1 MTDPGGKRPDD
12 RAAPKLRERAY
23 DAFTQRLLAREI
35 MPGQFVSQRELAEL
49 TGLPLGAIR
58 EMVPRLEAEGLIAT
72 VPQRGMQVAQIDLN
86 LIKNAFQL
94 RLFLE
99 REAVALFATN
109 ASDAEITRLDAA
121 HKDIVRRAEAG
132 MSPEVVEE
140 AQAVDRDLHHTII
153 DHLDNEIIS
162 DAFRIIWIKVRMIS
176 QAGTRL
182 YDRLVVPV
190 MQDHLKITAAL
201 VARDPVLAAAAMT
214 EHIER
219 ARRRAMGLE

>member
-1 MTDPGGKRPDD
+1 MTEPGGKGHDD
-12 RAAPKLRERAY
+12 RAAPKLRQRAY

-58 EMVPRLEAEGLIAT
+58 EVVPRLEAEGLIAT

-132 MSPEVVEE
+132 MSPELVEE

-153 DHLDNEIIS
+153 DYLDNEIIS

-201 VARDPVLAAAAMT
+201 VARDPVRAAAAMT

-219 ARRRAMGLE
+219 ARKRAMGLE

>member
-86 LIKNAFQL
+86 LVKNAFQL

-99 REAVALFATN
+99 REAVALFAIN

-121 HKDIVRRAEAG
+121 HQDIVRRAEAG

-140 AQAVDRDLHHTII
+140 AQ
-153 DHLDNEIIS
+153 
-162 DAFRIIWIKVRMIS
+162 
-176 QAGTRL
+176 
-182 YDRLVVPV
+182 
-190 MQDHLKITAAL
+190 
-201 VARDPVLAAAAMT
+201 
-214 EHIER
+214 
-219 ARRRAMGLE
+219 